1 VDLFE
6 FHGKEFQ
13 FIGTFWLPS
22 INYKSAVV
30 HSASK
35 FLMVKWVPNRAA
47 QLIIFEQ
54 ENLSS
59 SLGTVIKP

>member
-1 VDLFE
+1 VNLFE

-13 FIGTFWLPS
+13 FISTFWLPS
-22 INYKSAVV
+22 INYKSAVI
-30 HSASK
+30 HFASK
-35 FLMVKWVPNRAA
+35 FLMVKWLPNRAA
-47 QLIIFEQ
+47 HLIIFEQ

>member
-1 VDLFE
+1 VNLFE

-22 INYKSAVV
+22 INYKSAVI
-30 HSASK
+30 HFASK
-35 FLMVKWVPNRAA
+35 FLMVKWLPNRAA
-47 QLIIFEQ
+47 RLIIFEQ